1 MIYLELLAP
10 AKDLECGKAAI
21 DHGADAV
28 YIGAP
33 KFGAR
38 SAAGNSVAD
47 IRELCDYAHRYSAK
61 VFVTINTLVYDNEIT
76 ECESLLL
83 ELKDAG
89 VDAIIAQDMSVA
101 SMVKGMGLHAST
113 QTDNRNRKCF
123 SYGSRVDFTIKNSRK
138 ITAFNGRPCSNQKDC
153 YSSRLNTACR
163 TNR

>member
-61 VFVTINTLVYDNEIT
+61 VFVTINTLVYDDEIT
-76 ECESLLL
+76 ECESLIS

-89 VDAIIAQDMSVA
+89 VDAIIAQDMAVA

-113 QTDNRNRKCF
+113 QTDNRNGKCF
-123 SYGSRVDFTIKNSRK
+123 SYGSRVDFTVKNS
-138 ITAFNGRPCSNQKDC
+138 
-153 YSSRLNTACR
+153 
-163 TNR
+163 